1 MISPK
6 IWEDGEI
13 ITPQKLNK
21 ELIEKPN
28 LYRQKNLAHLYVPTF
43 SLSSLSSFTTF
54 DNFVVTYNCLKPETM
69 LSFYTQFRYTTGTP
83 LNTWTFAVDFLI
95 NDTFYLSSGT
105 PTPKTWGC
113 KYQMLG
119 GGNGLN
125 RWHNLSILAPFIL
138 PLGTL
143 DIKIAFR
150 TPSTS
155 TTELEETE
163 LGVWFL

>member
-1 MISPK
+1 MISPRL
-6 IWEDGEI
+6 WEDGEI
-13 ITPQKLNK
+13 VTPQKLNE

-28 LYRQKNLAHLYVPTF
+28 RYRHKNLAHLYVLAF
-43 SLSSLSSFTTF
+43 NLSALATFTTF
-54 DNFVVTYNCLKPETM
+54 DTFVVTYECVKPQTM
-69 LSFYTQFRYTTGTP
+69 LSFYTQYRYTSGTA
-83 LNTWTFAVDFLI
+83 LDTWTFAVDFLI
-95 NDTFYLSSGT
+95 NDSFYLSSGT
-105 PTPKTWGC
+105 STPRTWGC

-150 TPSTS
+150 TPSGA
-155 TTELEETE
+155 TTALEETE